1 MAAVR
6 ADLYRAGAAA
16 EAVRAVLDR
25 NRDTLTPAAAGQVPL
40 ALIGGQA
47 VAMGIADVIKD
58 HGLLLPSCG
67 PQGPADHL
75 QIEAQGCGGTHQDRA
90 TH

>member
-1 MAAVR
+1 MAAIG
-6 ADLYRAGAAA
+6 ADLCGTGAAA
-16 EAVRAVLDR
+16 EAHRAVLDR
-25 NRDTLTPAAAGQVPL
+25 DRDSFAAPAASQVPL

-47 VAMGIADVIKD
+47 VAMGIADVIED
-58 HGLLLPSCG
+58 HGFLFSRCG

-75 QIEAQGCGGTHQDRA
+75 QVEAQGSGGTHQDRA